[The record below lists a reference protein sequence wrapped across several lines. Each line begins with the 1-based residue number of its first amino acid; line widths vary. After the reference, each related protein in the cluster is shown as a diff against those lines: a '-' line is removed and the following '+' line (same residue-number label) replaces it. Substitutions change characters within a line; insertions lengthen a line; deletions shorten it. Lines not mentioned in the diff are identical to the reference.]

1 MATYLMILTILAAL
15 MLFSSTT
22 TSFDLNSFNCSS
34 PYTQSLDSQ
43 IQVRSCTFLPST
55 TFTDLSQ
62 LIYISSYSTGRQYDC
77 CTECTS
83 LNCDFFVVNNVQ
95 VGSYECNFYVIG
107 NSNTGKPINLC
118 SNEFLITGYPAIATT
133 SK

>member
-55 TFTDLSQ
+55 TFTDWFNAPFATLPSEKVE
-62 LIYISSYSTGRQYDC
+62 LNHEGTRRQ
-77 CTECTS
+77 
-83 LNCDFFVVNNVQ
+83 
-95 VGSYECNFYVIG
+95 
-107 NSNTGKPINLC
+107 
-118 SNEFLITGYPAIATT
+118 
-133 SK
+133 